1 MILKKDGAISIK
13 DFHPISL
20 IGNLCNILSKVL
32 ANRLRMVLPEIISDI
47 QGAFADGPQILDI
60 VLNYM
65 TQPWIR
71 DQIIDQSPEGLI
83 KSNDG
88 FQPLRHT
95 HNHETHHN

>member
-1 MILKKDGAISIK
+1 
-13 DFHPISL
+13 
-20 IGNLCNILSKVL
+20 
-32 ANRLRMVLPEIISDI
+32 MVLPEIISDI

-95 HNHETHHN
+95 HNHETHHNWIKLRKSLINWNKHYHYNEA